1 MEFVFSCAV
10 FAQMWKKTTSWC
22 SDVSG
27 YSQCYLVHL
36 YMIMT
41 QISSWSEQL
50 QFLSSFGI
58 PHWGKQSLTNETR
71 RINNFLLPPQTSPS
85 APRVCSHLP
94 VVLDSLSL
102 NDQRAFISRE
112 SGRRCQ
118 PFQSSRPPLCHPDV
132 LFHHPALSLSFSFSF
147 SFSCLICF
155 AVSPSNT
162 HIQQHNRQPLH
173 LSASNSRIW
182 KSKTKDGM
190 LTSSSL
196 VLRKNEDRTL

>member
-1 MEFVFSCAV
+1 MLPKMLWCLRLLTVLPGASLYDNETDFLLKRTITVLVFIWDSSLRGNKAWL
-10 FAQMWKKTTSWC
+10 MKPGESTTSC
-22 SDVSG
+22 S
-27 YSQCYLVHL
+27 LLKRHL
-36 YMIMT
+36 
-41 QISSWSEQL
+41 QL
-50 QFLSSFGI
+50 HESALS
-58 PHWGKQSLTNETR
+58 
-71 RINNFLLPPQTSPS
+71 
-85 APRVCSHLP
+85 CLP

-118 PFQSSRPPLCHPDV
+118 PFQSSRPPLCHPNV
-132 LFHHPALSLSFSFSF
+132 LFHHPSLSLSFSFSF

-155 AVSPSNT
+155 AVLPSNT
-162 HIQQHNRQPLH
+162 HIQQHNRQPFH